1 VSILSTTT
9 IEAAIAQGLTYLV
22 SVQQPAG
29 GFVTYT
35 SPRLDLVGGKAYPKT
50 VYLTTYVIH
59 ALCYLRRVG
68 DDGSVHP
75 PQPLVETIQQRAAD
89 FLSQEQ
95 EENGAWCYEGRDQ
108 QRIAPDLDDTA
119 CATAALF
126 KVGRRPAL
134 SFYQLLWQNEVAPGG
149 PYYTLI
155 GPVNDIP
162 NYPHAR
168 QVNAQVNANIV
179 FCAGLLNLALPG
191 ATSYLQQIAGQANYQ
206 TGNFYYVSPH
216 FFCYTLSRA
225 YADGGVEALA
235 LVAPAIQNYLLHKLA
250 SASAEPVA
258 FHLACVAASLL
269 NLGLELSQIEPYLV
283 ALLARQTAEG
293 NWPAWAAQ
301 AGYAPNYD
309 GGPALTTA
317 LALEALGK
325 YLLKIKA

>member
-9 IEAAIAQGLTYLV
+9 IEAAIAKGLTYLAYA
-22 SVQQPAG
+22 QQPAG
-29 GFVTYT
+29 DFMTYT
-35 SPRLDLVGGKAYPKT
+35 SPRLDLVEGKAYPKT
-50 VYLTTYVIH
+50 VYWTTYVIH
-59 ALCYLRRVG
+59 ALCYL
-68 DDGSVHP
+68 P
-75 PQPLVETIQQRAAD
+75 PQPLVETIQRRAAD

-119 CATAALF
+119 CATAVLF
-126 KVGRRPAL
+126 KLGHRPAF
-134 SFYQLLWQNEVAPGG
+134 SFYHLLWQNEAAPGG

-168 QVNAQVNANIV
+168 QVNAQVNANIL
-179 FCAGLLNLALPG
+179 FCAGLLNLTLPG
-191 ATSYLQQIAGQANYQ
+191 AIGYLQQIIEGSNYQ
-206 TGNFYYVSPH
+206 TGNFYYVSPY

-235 LVAPAIQNYLLHKLA
+235 SVVPLVQDYLLHELA
-250 SASAEPVA
+250 SASTETVT
-258 FHLACVAASLL
+258 FHLACAAASLL
-269 NLGLELSQIEPYLV
+269 NLGLQLSQVEPYLA
-283 ALLARQTAEG
+283 ALLARQTADG
-293 NWPAWAAQ
+293 SWPGWAAQ

-325 YLLKIKA
+325 YLSKRV